1 MAEGRF
7 RIGPGEA
14 TGAVADLGV
23 LVPLAGSLILVNGL
37 DPGAVL
43 IGAGLFPQSRGKGP
57 DRPGSYSASSNTS
70 S

>member
-1 MAEGRF
+1 M
-7 RIGPGEA
+7 
-14 TGAVADLGV
+14 ADLCV
-23 LVPLAGSLILVNGL
+23 LVPLASSLILVNGL